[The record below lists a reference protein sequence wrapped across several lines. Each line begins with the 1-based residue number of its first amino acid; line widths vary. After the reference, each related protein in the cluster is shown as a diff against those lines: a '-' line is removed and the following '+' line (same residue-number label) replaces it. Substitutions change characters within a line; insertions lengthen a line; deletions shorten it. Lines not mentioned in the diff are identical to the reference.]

1 MTTMARL
8 LTSRTS
14 VVLPSIAADRRRR
27 RLSSRCC
34 PSWTPS
40 PASCHGHLS
49 PPGQSLVPLGSRE
62 LPVSN
67 SISVDQSNMI
77 TTQTDK
83 RGRRSR
89 GIMRAQLASMSG
101 RELFVNVVLGS
112 KVMATPGAKQ
122 MKRQIVS
129 QSCLRQSRPPFRLS
143 GRRETN
149 PSHRPLHR
157 LVSLAPKLV
166 SPRPKTH
173 PAQIPGQDMS

>member
-1 MTTMARL
+1 MTYKNSVGFATDSAKPFRIKSWRIHVRGGSVTTMAS
-8 LTSRTS
+8 SRTS
-14 VVLPSIAADRRRR
+14 VVLPSIAADGRRR

-62 LPVSN
+62 IPVSN

-112 KVMATPGAKQ
+112 KVMASPGAKQ
-122 MKRQIVS
+122 NEMADS
-129 QSCLRQSRPPFRLS
+129 QSVTPPSAIPPFRLS
-143 GRRETN
+143 VRR
-149 PSHRPLHR
+149 
-157 LVSLAPKLV
+157 
-166 SPRPKTH
+166 
-173 PAQIPGQDMS
+173 